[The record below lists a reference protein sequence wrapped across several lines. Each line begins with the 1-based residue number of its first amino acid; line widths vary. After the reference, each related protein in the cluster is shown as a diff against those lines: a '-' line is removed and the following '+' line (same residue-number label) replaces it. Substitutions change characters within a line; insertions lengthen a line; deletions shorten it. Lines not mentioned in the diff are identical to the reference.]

1 MAAQR
6 EYRVAIHDRT
16 QRRHVLGLMA
26 SAGLFLP
33 TAARAQ
39 STDWPTKPVRVVS
52 PSTGGITDTH
62 ARIVF
67 EALSDRLGQRFYV
80 DGKPG
85 ATGGISAQ
93 IAARSPA
100 DGYTLLFIIA
110 SLIVTNPFVYEN
122 SLYDVDRDFDPV
134 AMLAKA
140 PFAILVRDGLPART
154 MKELADHIRTHPG
167 KVTFANVAPGS
178 LAHLVGEL
186 YLQTIGGKAEMI
198 PYRSVPQTILAL
210 AGGEVDVFVS
220 PIGEAKA
227 GIAGGKIRGLAVTT
241 PARLASLSEVP
252 TMAEQ
257 GFAGFDVAGWYGVL
271 APKGTPRAIVEKA
284 NRELNAVIGSAAYR
298 ERVLGMGAVAADP
311 MTPEAF
317 RDLYRAEAAQ
327 WGALIRKIGLKLD

>member
-1 MAAQR
+1 MRHELTRTLIAAAALLLPA
-6 EYRVAIHDRT
+6 VAT
-16 QRRHVLGLMA
+16 
-26 SAGLFLP
+26 
-33 TAARAQ
+33 AQ

-52 PSTGGITDTH
+52 PSTSGITDTH
-62 ARIVF
+62 SRIVF

-93 IAARSPA
+93 IAARAPA
-100 DGYTLLFIIA
+100 DGYTLLFCIA

-122 SLYDVDRDFDPV
+122 ALYDTDRDFDPV

-140 PFAILVRDGLPART
+140 PFAILVRDGLPVRN
-154 MKELADHIRTHPG
+154 MKELADYIRANPG

-186 YLQTIGGKAEMI
+186 YLQKIGGKAEMI

-210 AGGEVDVFVS
+210 AAGEMDVFVS

-241 PARLASLSEVP
+241 PERLASLPDVP
-252 TMAEQ
+252 TMEEQ
-257 GFAGFDVAGWYGVL
+257 GFRDFDVAGWYGVL
-271 APKGTPRAIVEKA
+271 VRKGTPRPIADKL
-284 NRELNAVIGSAAYR
+284 NRELIAIITSSAYR
-298 ERVLGMGAVAADP
+298 ERVLAMGAVAADP
-311 MTPEAF
+311 MTPEQF
-317 RDLYRAEAAQ
+317 RDAWRREAQQ
-327 WGALIRKIGLKLD
+327 WGALIHKIGLKLE

>member
-1 MAAQR
+1 MAAQQGDL
-6 EYRVAIHDRT
+6 VAIHDRI
-16 QRRHVLGLMA
+16 QRRRALILLA
-26 SAGLFLP
+26 STSLLLP
-33 TAARAQ
+33 KAARAQ
-39 STDWPTKPVRVVS
+39 ATDWPSKPVRVIS

-67 EALSDRLGQRFYV
+67 DALSDRLGQRFYI

-93 IAARSPA
+93 VAARAPA

-122 SLYDVDRDFDPV
+122 SLYDVERDFDPV

-140 PFAILVRDGLPART
+140 PFAFLVRDGLPVRS
-154 MKELADHIRTHPG
+154 MKELAGYIKAHPG

-210 AGGEVDVFVS
+210 SSGEMDVFVS
-220 PIGEAKA
+220 PIGEARA

-241 PARLASLSEVP
+241 PARLASLPDLP

-257 GFAGFDVAGWYGVL
+257 GYDGFDIAGWYGVL
-271 APKGTPRAIVEKA
+271 VPKGTPRPIVDKL
-284 NRELNAVIGSAAYR
+284 NRELNAIVESSAYR
-298 ERVLGMGAVAADP
+298 VHVADMGAVAADP
-311 MTPEAF
+311 MMPEAF
-317 RDLYRAEAAQ
+317 QAVYRAEAER

>member
-1 MAAQR
+1 MTTG
-6 EYRVAIHDRT
+6 ESSL
-16 QRRHVLGLMA
+16 RRRPLLGGLVG
-26 SAGLFLP
+26 SAGLVLAGVAP
-33 TAARAQ
+33 VRA
-39 STDWPTKPVRVVS
+39 TDWPTKPVRVVS

-67 EALSDRLGQRFYV
+67 DALSERLGQRFYI

-85 ATGGISAQ
+85 AGGGISAQ
-93 IAARSPA
+93 VAARAPA
-100 DGYTLLFIIA
+100 DGYTLLFCIA

-122 SLYDVDRDFDPV
+122 QLYDVDRDFDPV

-140 PFAILVRDGLPART
+140 PFAILVRESLAVRS
-154 MKELADHIRTHPG
+154 MAELAAHIRARPG
-167 KVTFANVAPGS
+167 KVTFANVSPGS

-186 YLQTIGGKAEMI
+186 YLQRIEGRAEMI

-210 AGGEVDVFVS
+210 SSGEMDVFVS

-241 PARLASLSEVP
+241 PARLATLSDVP

-257 GFAGFDVAGWYGVL
+257 GFDGFDIAGWYGVL
-271 APKGTPRAIVEKA
+271 APKGTPRAIVDKA
-284 NRELNAVIGSAAYR
+284 NRELNALTQSEAYR
-298 ERVLGMGAVAADP
+298 ARIADLGAYMGP
-311 MTPEAF
+311 PLSPEAF
-317 RDLYRAEAAQ
+317 RDEWRAEAAQ

>member
-1 MAAQR
+1 MAAQQGDF
-6 EYRVAIHDRT
+6 VAMRDGIR
-16 QRRHVLGLMA
+16 RRHALIALASTGL
-26 SAGLFLP
+26 LLP
-33 TAARAQ
+33 GAVRAQ
-39 STDWPTKPVRVVS
+39 ATEWPSKPVRVIS

-67 EALSDRLGQRFYV
+67 DALSDRLGQRFYI

-93 IAARSPA
+93 AAARAPA
-100 DGYTLLFIIA
+100 DGYTLLFMIA

-122 SLYDVDRDFDPV
+122 ALYDVERDFDPV

-140 PFAILVRDGLPART
+140 PFAFLVRDGLPVRSMT
-154 MKELADHIRTHPG
+154 ELADYVRAHPG
-167 KVTFANVAPGS
+167 RVTFANVAPGS

-186 YLQTIGGKAEMI
+186 YLQKIGARAEMI

-210 AGGEVDVFVS
+210 SSGEMDVFVS
-220 PIGEAKA
+220 PIGEARA

-241 PARLASLSEVP
+241 PARLASLPDVP

-257 GFAGFDVAGWYGVL
+257 GYGGFDVAGWYGVL
-271 APKGTPRAIVEKA
+271 VPKGTPRPIVDRL
-284 NRELNAVIGSAAYR
+284 NRELDAVIESPAYR
-298 ERVLGMGAVAADP
+298 ARVADLGAVAAEP

-317 RDLYRAEAAQ
+317 RNVYRAEAAE

>member
-1 MAAQR
+1 MRHRLARMLTGAAVLLLPAIAMAQ
-6 EYRVAIHDRT
+6 V
-16 QRRHVLGLMA
+16 
-26 SAGLFLP
+26 
-33 TAARAQ
+33 
-39 STDWPTKPVRVVS
+39 TDWPTKPVRVVT
-52 PSTGGITDTH
+52 PSNAGITDTH
-62 ARIVF
+62 SRIVF

-93 IAARSPA
+93 IAARAPA
-100 DGYTLLFIIA
+100 DGYTLLFCIA

-122 SLYDVDRDFDPV
+122 ALYDTDRDFDPV

-140 PFAILVRDGLPART
+140 PFAVLVRDGLPVRT
-154 MKELADHIRTHPG
+154 MKELGEYIRAHPG

-186 YLQTIGGKAEMI
+186 YLQRIGGKAEMV

-210 AGGEVDVFVS
+210 AAGEMDVFVS

-241 PARLASLSEVP
+241 PTRLASLPDVP

-257 GFAGFDVAGWYGVL
+257 GFDGFDVAGWYGVL
-271 APKGTPRAIVEKA
+271 VPKGTPRPIVDRL
-284 NRELNAVIGSAAYR
+284 NRELTAIITSSTYR
-298 ERVLGMGAVAADP
+298 ERMLAMGAVAADP
-311 MTPEAF
+311 MTPEQF
-317 RDLYRAEAAQ
+317 RDAWRREAEQ
-327 WGALIRKIGLKLD
+327 WGALIRRIGLKLE

>member
-1 MAAQR
+1 MRPRLSGMLAA
-6 EYRVAIHDRT
+6 AAA
-16 QRRHVLGLMA
+16 LM
-26 SAGLFLP
+26 LP
-33 TAARAQ
+33 VIATAQ
-39 STDWPTKPVRVVS
+39 SADWPSKAVRVVA
-52 PSTGGITDTH
+52 PSNAGITDTH

-93 IAARSPA
+93 IAARAPA
-100 DGYTLLFIIA
+100 DGYTLLFCIA

-122 SLYDVDRDFDPV
+122 ALYDTDRDFEPV

-140 PFAILVRDGLPART
+140 PFAILVRDGLPVRT
-154 MKELADHIRTHPG
+154 MQELAAYIRAHPG

-186 YLQTIGGKAEMI
+186 YLQRVGGKAEMV

-210 AGGEVDVFVS
+210 AAGEMDVFVS

-227 GIAGGKIRGLAVTT
+227 GIAGGKMRALAVTT
-241 PARLASLSEVP
+241 PTRLASLPDVP

-257 GFAGFDVAGWYGVL
+257 GFDGFDVAGWYGVL
-271 APKGTPRAIVEKA
+271 VPKGTPRSIVDKL
-284 NRELNAVIGSAAYR
+284 NRELLAIVTSPAYR
-298 ERVLGMGAVAADP
+298 ERMLAMGAVAADP
-311 MTPEAF
+311 MTPEQF
-317 RDLYRAEAAQ
+317 RDAWRREAEQ
-327 WGALIRKIGLKLD
+327 WGGLIRKIGLKLE